1 MAFLHN
7 GKLGHD
13 DALYQANKN
22 EAPSEIASLEKNR
35 FHLYVSN
42 TCPFS
47 QRAIAI
53 TKLLELHEYISIS
66 EVSPKKDKHSWEFD
80 ENYIDPINNN
90 QYLYQVYQ
98 SAKVDYSGR
107 ITVPVLWDKKLN
119 TIASTDSLAIAI
131 WLSEQGKTIGK
142 LDLIPENITSS
153 IKKQCDGIHKNIN
166 LSFVQ
171 NLKLN
176 FVSSTLHQFF
186 NNLELLNTNFKNDSF
201 YYNDENITL
210 TDIILLPTLIQLE
223 NAYTTQYKHKL
234 TKYRDFDYLNK
245 YYLKLTSQKAIK
257 KAFNLN

>member
-7 GKLGHD
+7 GKLVQD

-22 EAPSEIASLEKNR
+22 EIPNEIANLEKNR
-35 FHLYVSN
+35 YHLYVSN

-66 EVSPKKDKHSWEFD
+66 EVSPNKDKHSWEFD

-119 TIASTDSLAIAI
+119 TIASTDSLAIAT

-142 LDLIPENITSS
+142 LDLIPENIISS
-153 IKKQCDGIHKNIN
+153 IKKQCDWIHKNIN
-166 LSFVQ
+166 VSFVQ
-171 NLKLN
+171 NFRSN
-176 FVSSTLHQFF
+176 FVGSPQHQFF
-186 NNLELLNTNFKNDSF
+186 NNLELLDINFKNENS
-201 YYNDENITL
+201 YYNDDNITL

-223 NAYTTQYKHKL
+223 SAYSTKYKHKL
-234 TKYRDFDYLNK
+234 IKYRDFDYLNK
-245 YYLKLTSQKAIK
+245 YYLKLTSQKEIK
-257 KAFNLN
+257 EAFNLN